1 MKKLLSLL
9 AAASLIA
16 PLFIACKPDATA
28 DSNDD
33 KPEEEVYI
41 PIKSIT
47 LSEESLE
54 LTEGET
60 FTLTAT
66 IAPENATNKTVRWSS
81 SNKYVASVDNNGLVT
96 AVSTGE
102 AVITA
107 AAGLKKT
114 TCPVIVTSSNSYAK
128 TVPYEEDF
136 EDAGTLEEWTF
147 VDADGDGFGW
157 LHNTYSEDAYE
168 PGFGKLEAH
177 SGLGSMYSASYNN
190 VSQTALSPDNWMFTP
205 PIKLLSNYNN
215 LSFWVAPQDLT
226 WSHDKYAVYIAT
238 DTSANAE
245 NYTKILEETLTTIG
259 EDSQYR
265 KHIIRI
271 PAQFNGSVVYIAFRH
286 FDCRD
291 QFIMKIDDFSVIGE

>member
-33 KPEEEVYI
+33 KSEEEVYI

-54 LTEGET
+54 LTEGDT

-66 IAPENATNKTVRWSS
+66 VAPENATNKTVRWSS

-128 TVPYEEDF
+128 TR
-136 EDAGTLEEWTF
+136 
-147 VDADGDGFGW
+147 
-157 LHNTYSEDAYE
+157 
-168 PGFGKLEAH
+168 
-177 SGLGSMYSASYNN
+177 
-190 VSQTALSPDNWMFTP
+190 PD
-205 PIKLLSNYNN
+205 
-215 LSFWVAPQDLT
+215 
-226 WSHDKYAVYIAT
+226 
-238 DTSANAE
+238 
-245 NYTKILEETLTTIG
+245 
-259 EDSQYR
+259 
-265 KHIIRI
+265 
-271 PAQFNGSVVYIAFRH
+271 
-286 FDCRD
+286 
-291 QFIMKIDDFSVIGE
+291 